1 MTINLC
7 QTNPQTGQCTSPI
20 GPSVLTQINGGQTS
34 TFSVF
39 VTGSG
44 FIPLDPATNRVFVR
58 FREGQTTVRG
68 STSVAVA
75 TRLVGTYTGA
85 GSVTLSNCLVPSNN
99 GTSQGTFRANVT
111 NQSGNT
117 ISGLFSITSGSTIT
131 EVPFAVTLTSLGD
144 FSATT
149 VSFSV
154 TVAGIPIGSGTATLS
169 GQLNGSTATANFSGQ
184 VQGLE
189 RCTVVGSGTATRQ

>member
-1 MTINLC
+1 
-7 QTNPQTGQCTSPI
+7 
-20 GPSVLTQINGGQTS
+20 
-34 TFSVF
+34 
-39 VTGSG
+39 
-44 FIPLDPATNRVFVR
+44 
-58 FREGQTTVRG
+58 
-68 STSVAVA
+68 VAVA